1 MGVHEGTGVGV
12 KVGVGSGVVV
22 GSLVGVGVAILVA
35 GDSNTGTV
43 ESAGA
48 AVAFT
53 KIFGTQA
60 VRASEASATRSGNY
74 LMGPR
79 RFLFDRSRRGY
90 GFFDKNANAFFQL
103 TA

>member
-1 MGVHEGTGVGV
+1 VGVNEGTGVGA
-12 KVGVGSGVVV
+12 KVCVGSGVAV
-22 GSLVGVGVAILVA
+22 GSLVGVAILVA

-43 ESAGA
+43 ESAGV

-53 KIFGTQA
+53 KISGPQA

>member
-1 MGVHEGTGVGV
+1 MGVNEGTGVGA
-12 KVGVGSGVVV
+12 KVGVGSGVAV
-22 GSLVGVGVAILVA
+22 GSLVWVAILVA

-43 ESAGA
+43 ESAGV

-53 KIFGTQA
+53 KISGPQA

>member
-1 MGVHEGTGVGV
+1 MGGNEGTGVGA
-12 KVGVGSGVVV
+12 KVGVGNGVAV
-22 GSLVGVGVAILVA
+22 GSPVGVAILVA

-43 ESAGA
+43 ETVGV

-53 KIFGTQA
+53 KISGPQA
-60 VRASEASATRSGNY
+60 VRASEASATSSGNY
-74 LMGPR
+74 LKRPR
-79 RFLFDRSRRGY
+79 RFLFDHSRRAY

>member
-1 MGVHEGTGVGV
+1 MGVNEGTGVGV

-43 ESAGA
+43 ESAGV

-53 KIFGTQA
+53 KISGSQA
-60 VRASEASATRSGNY
+60 VRASEASATSSGNY
-74 LMGPR
+74 LIRPR
-79 RFLFDRSRRGY
+79 CFLFDRSRRAY
-90 GFFDKNANAFFQL
+90 GFSTKMQTL
-103 TA
+103 SSS

>member
-1 MGVHEGTGVGV
+1 MGVNEGTGVGV
-12 KVGVGSGVVV
+12 KVGVVV
-22 GSLVGVGVAILVA
+22 GSLVGVGVTILVG

>member
-1 MGVHEGTGVGV
+1 MGVNEGIRVGV

-22 GSLVGVGVAILVA
+22 RSLVGVAILVA

-43 ESAGA
+43 ESVGV

-53 KIFGTQA
+53 KISGPQA
-60 VRASEASATRSGNY
+60 VRASEASTTRSGNY

-79 RFLFDRSRRGY
+79 RFLFDPSRRAY

>member
-1 MGVHEGTGVGV
+1 MGVNEGTGVGA
-12 KVGVGSGVVV
+12 KVCVGSGVAV
-22 GSLVGVGVAILVA
+22 GSLVGVAILVA

-43 ESAGA
+43 ESVGV

-53 KIFGTQA
+53 KISGPQA

>member
-1 MGVHEGTGVGV
+1 MGVNEETGVGA
-12 KVGVGSGVVV
+12 KVGVGSGVAV
-22 GSLVGVGVAILVA
+22 GSLVGVAILVA

-43 ESAGA
+43 ESVGV

-53 KIFGTQA
+53 KISGPQA

-74 LMGPR
+74 PMGPR
-79 RFLFDRSRRGY
+79 RFLFDPSRRAY

>member
-1 MGVHEGTGVGV
+1 MGVNEGTGVGV
-12 KVGVGSGVVV
+12 KVGVVV
-22 GSLVGVGVAILVA
+22 GSLVGVGVTILVG

-43 ESAGA
+43 ESVGV

-53 KIFGTQA
+53 KISGPQA
-60 VRASEASATRSGNY
+60 VRASEASVTSSGNY
-74 LMGPR
+74 LKRPR
-79 RFLFDRSRRGY
+79 RFLFDHSQRAY

>member
-1 MGVHEGTGVGV
+1 MGVNEGTGVGA
-12 KVGVGSGVVV
+12 KVGVGSGVAV
-22 GSLVGVGVAILVA
+22 GSLVGVAILVA

-43 ESAGA
+43 ESVGV

-53 KIFGTQA
+53 KISGPQA
-60 VRASEASATRSGNY
+60 VRASEASATSSGNY
-74 LMGPR
+74 LKRLR
-79 RFLFDRSRRGY
+79 RFLFDHSRRAY

>member
-1 MGVHEGTGVGV
+1 MGVNEGTRVGV

-22 GSLVGVGVAILVA
+22 GALVGVAILVA

-43 ESAGA
+43 ESVGV

-53 KIFGTQA
+53 KISGPQA

-79 RFLFDRSRRGY
+79 RFLFDPSWRTC

>member
-1 MGVHEGTGVGV
+1 MGVNEGTRVGV

-22 GSLVGVGVAILVA
+22 GALVGVAILVA

-43 ESAGA
+43 ESVGV

-53 KIFGTQA
+53 KISGPQA
-60 VRASEASATRSGNY
+60 VRASEASPTSSGNY
-74 LMGPR
+74 LKRPR
-79 RFLFDRSRRGY
+79 RFLFDHSRRAY

>member
-1 MGVHEGTGVGV
+1 MGVNEGTGVGV
-12 KVGVGSGVVV
+12 KVGVVV
-22 GSLVGVGVAILVA
+22 GSLVGVGVAILVG

-48 AVAFT
+48 AGAFT

>member
-1 MGVHEGTGVGV
+1 MGVNEGTGVGV
-12 KVGVGSGVVV
+12 KVGVVV
-22 GSLVGVGVAILVA
+22 GSLVGVGVTILVG

-60 VRASEASATRSGNY
+60 VRASEASATRSGKY
-74 LMGPR
+74 LMRPR
-79 RFLFDRSRRGY
+79 RFLFDRSRRAY
-90 GFFDKNANAFFQL
+90 GFSTKMQTL
-103 TA
+103 SSS

>member
-1 MGVHEGTGVGV
+1 MGGNEGTGVGA
-12 KVGVGSGVVV
+12 KVGVGNGVAV
-22 GSLVGVGVAILVA
+22 GSPVGVAILVA

-43 ESAGA
+43 ESVGV

-53 KIFGTQA
+53 KISGPQA
-60 VRASEASATRSGNY
+60 VRATEASATRSGNY
-74 LMGPR
+74 LMEPR
-79 RFLFDRSRRGY
+79 RFLFDPSRRAY

>member
-1 MGVHEGTGVGV
+1 MGVNEETGVGA
-12 KVGVGSGVVV
+12 KVGVGSGVAV
-22 GSLVGVGVAILVA
+22 GSLVGVAILVA

-43 ESAGA
+43 ESVGV

-53 KIFGTQA
+53 KISGPQA
-60 VRASEASATRSGNY
+60 VRASEASATSSRNY
-74 LMGPR
+74 LKRPR
-79 RFLFDRSRRGY
+79 RFLFNHSWRAC

>member
-1 MGVHEGTGVGV
+1 MGVNEGTGVGV

-43 ESAGA
+43 ESAGV

-53 KIFGTQA
+53 KISGPQA

-79 RFLFDRSRRGY
+79 RFLFDRSRRAY
-90 GFFDKNANAFFQL
+90 GFSTKMQTL
-103 TA
+103 SSS

>member
-1 MGVHEGTGVGV
+1 MGVNEGTRVGV
-12 KVGVGSGVVV
+12 KVDVGSGVVV
-22 GSLVGVGVAILVA
+22 GPLVGVAILVA

-43 ESAGA
+43 ESAGV

-53 KIFGTQA
+53 KISGPRA

-79 RFLFDRSRRGY
+79 RFLFDPSWQAY

>member
-1 MGVHEGTGVGV
+1 MGVNEGTGVGA
-12 KVGVGSGVVV
+12 KVCVGSGVAV
-22 GSLVGVGVAILVA
+22 GSLVGVAILVA

-43 ESAGA
+43 ESAGV

-53 KIFGTQA
+53 KISGPQA

>member
-12 KVGVGSGVVV
+12 KVGVVV
-22 GSLVGVGVAILVA
+22 GSLVGVGVAILVG

-43 ESAGA
+43 ESAGV

-53 KIFGTQA
+53 KISGPQA

>member
-1 MGVHEGTGVGV
+1 VGVNEGTGVGA
-12 KVGVGSGVVV
+12 KVGVGSGVAV
-22 GSLVGVGVAILVA
+22 GSLVGVAILVA

-43 ESAGA
+43 ESVGV

-53 KIFGTQA
+53 KISGPQA